1 MVITYRITYFL
12 ENINK
17 KMMFFGKKVI
27 FVIFR
32 AGFSVGKS
40 KLCLAEPAGKKT
52 KPSPPS
58 NARSRGFKL
67 KNRHYAKK
75 GYLDEVTHS
84 IVRGT
89 TL

>member
-32 AGFSVGKS
+32 AGF
-40 KLCLAEPAGKKT
+40 
-52 KPSPPS
+52 
-58 NARSRGFKL
+58 
-67 KNRHYAKK
+67 
-75 GYLDEVTHS
+75 
-84 IVRGT
+84 
-89 TL
+89 

>member
-32 AGFSVGKS
+32 AGFSLGKS
-40 KLCLAEPAGKKT
+40 KLCLAEPAGKKN
-52 KPSPPS
+52 KALPSEQCEVK
-58 NARSRGFKL
+58 GFQIKESVL
-67 KNRHYAKK
+67 CKE
-75 GYLDEVTHS
+75 GIS
-84 IVRGT
+84 
-89 TL
+89 